1 MLEQRNQSL
10 ETLAEW
16 DRHHHWHAFTQMGD
30 YQPLVIER
38 GEGCWLIT
46 ADGRRLLDGASS
58 MWCNVFGHANPRIN
72 AAITRQLSQIAH
84 CTSLGMGHTT
94 TIELAKRL
102 ADIAPGGLEHVFF
115 GSDGSSAIEV
125 ALKMAFQY
133 WQQCPQPQP
142 NKTKYLSFGAAY
154 HGDTLGAAAVGG
166 IGKFHALF
174 KPILMETI
182 QVSSPDPRPLA
193 HLSEAEQSVAL
204 LEPIRAVL
212 AKHAGEL
219 AAIVIEPLVQCAAGM
234 VMQPTGFLS
243 TLAQHAR
250 EHNVLLIADE
260 VAVGYGKT
268 GTMFACEREHVVP
281 DFLCLG
287 KGITS
292 GYLPLS
298 ATITHSCI
306 WEAFLGDRN
315 SGRALY
321 HGHTFSGN
329 PAAAAA
335 ALEVLDMFDELATLD
350 GVSKREIVLRDWLN
364 QLNEFPS
371 VRHPRAKG
379 IIAAFDLEEESSVAL
394 PIGYRIARRA
404 LEQGVWLR
412 PRADQVYVMPPLAI
426 PINELQQMLAVI
438 TEAVR
443 EEVG

>member
-1 MLEQRNQSL
+1 MYSPIESL
-10 ETLAEW
+10 KQLSQW

-30 YQPLVIER
+30 YDPLVISR
-38 GEGCWLIT
+38 GEGCWLVT

-72 AAITRQLSQIAH
+72 AAIIQQLSQIAH

-94 TIELAKRL
+94 TIKLAKRL

-133 WQQCPQPQP
+133 WQQCPEPQP
-142 NKTKYLSFGAAY
+142 HKTKYLSFGAAY

-166 IGKFHALF
+166 IGKFRSLF
-174 KPILMETI
+174 QPILMETI
-182 QVSSPDPRPLA
+182 QVASPDPRPLA
-193 HLSEAEQSVAL
+193 HLTEAEQTSKL
-204 LEPIRAVL
+204 LEPIREVF
-212 AKHAGEL
+212 AKHADEL
-219 AAIVIEPLVQCAAGM
+219 AAVVIEPLVQCAAGM

-243 TLAQHAR
+243 GLAKLAR
-250 EHNVLLIADE
+250 EHNVLFIADE

-268 GTMFACEREHVVP
+268 GSMFACNHEQVVP

-306 WEAFLGDRN
+306 WDAFLGDRN

-335 ALEVLDMFDELATLD
+335 AIEVLDMFDELGTLD
-350 GVSKREIVLRDWLN
+350 GVREREVILREWLD
-364 QLNEFPS
+364 QLSQRRE
-371 VRHPRAKG
+371 VRHPRVKG
-379 IIAAFDLEEESSVAL
+379 IIAAFDLDESAMVTP
-394 PIGYRIARRA
+394 PIGYRVARRA

-412 PRADQVYVMPPLAI
+412 PRLDQVYVMPPLAI
-426 PINELQQMLAVI
+426 PLDELRHMLTVI
-438 TEAVR
+438 TEAL
-443 EEVG
+443 EAEVG